1 MFFCVCLCMWLYWC
15 GDVLLFCCL
24 FLGIV
29 DMKFICDLLFDVLFE
44 CFILIFQGWFVIYC
58 IMILCSVFQFV
69 LLIMYKCV
77 VGYEVLLCVVD
88 GNGMLVLFIVLFD
101 KMCGDVDVLLFDWFV
116 CCLYMVN
123 FVV

>member
-1 MFFCVCLCMWLYWC
+1 
-15 GDVLLFCCL
+15 
-24 FLGIV
+24 
-29 DMKFICDLLFDVLFE
+29 
-44 CFILIFQGWFVIYC
+44 
-58 IMILCSVFQFV
+58 
-69 LLIMYKCV
+69 MYKCV